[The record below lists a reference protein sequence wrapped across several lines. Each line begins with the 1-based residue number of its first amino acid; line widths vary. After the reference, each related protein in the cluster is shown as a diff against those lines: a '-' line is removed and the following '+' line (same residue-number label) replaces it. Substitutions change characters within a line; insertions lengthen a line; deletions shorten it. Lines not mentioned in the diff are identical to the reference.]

1 MIEMPPAAFTEQIFL
16 GQLFRVAGRDVVVGL
31 TSGNPVGLAPLIDL
45 RWRPDTNLAA
55 RVGADDAPPGPS
67 RVRDFSDVPRTA
79 ERRSLIGVR

>member
-1 MIEMPPAAFTEQIFL
+1 MIEMPSAALAEEIFL
-16 GQLFRVAGRDVVVGL
+16 GQLFRVARGDVVVRLAG
-31 TSGNPVGLAPLIDL
+31 GNPVGLAPLVDL
-45 RWRPDTNLAA
+45 RWRPDTNLSA